1 MHMKNVNI
9 CNEHHNK
16 CIHKKYMFRFLIKS
30 GVFFLFTFAFG
41 ISGMSQHKGYNVG
54 YKLEGK
60 DTIYQIKISDL
71 YKFSRPDNRK
81 KDKAWRDYYRLVYN
95 FKKTY
100 PYALIAKDIILE
112 ADSVLASKHFTD
124 KAREKYIR
132 NFEIK
137 LFKEFEKPLVKMTFS
152 QGRLLLKL
160 IDREVGQSSFY
171 LIKSYKG
178 GMTAGFWQ
186 GIAKVFGSDLKK
198 PYDKF
203 GEDKNTEELVIM
215 YYNGSFDYLYYSLF
229 Y

>member
-1 MHMKNVNI
+1 M
-9 CNEHHNK
+9 
-16 CIHKKYMFRFLIKS
+16 
-30 GVFFLFTFAFG
+30 
-41 ISGMSQHKGYNVG
+41 
-54 YKLEGK
+54 
-60 DTIYQIKISDL
+60 
-71 YKFSRPDNRK
+71 
-81 KDKAWRDYYRLVYN
+81 VYN

-112 ADSVLASKHFTD
+112 ADSVLTSKHFTG

-132 NFEIK
+132 NFEIQ
-137 LFKEFEKPLVKMTFS
+137 LFKEFEKPLVNMTFS

-160 IDREVGQSSFY
+160 VDREVGQNSYY

-178 GMTAGFWQ
+178 GITAGFWQ
-186 GIAKVFGSDLKK
+186 GIAKIFGSDLKK

-215 YYNGSFDYLYYSLF
+215 YYNGSFYYLYYSLF